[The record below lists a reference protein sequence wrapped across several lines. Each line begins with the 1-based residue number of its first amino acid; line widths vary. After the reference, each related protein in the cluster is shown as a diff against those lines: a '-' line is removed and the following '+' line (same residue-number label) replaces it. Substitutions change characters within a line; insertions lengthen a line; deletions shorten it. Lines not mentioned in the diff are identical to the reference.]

1 MLSDETIEDLIR
13 VRLHH
18 SVDGLLPGA
27 DLVDVVRRRYRRRQ
41 LQRGGAFGGSLLAL
55 AAAVTLG
62 IVATQHSLPT
72 MQLAGYTVTLPAG
85 SVVSSPLG
93 PCTKVAV
100 QLNVPAHSGVPA
112 ASSSDAITSP
122 SGNGCIS
129 GLLTWVYGTG
139 TAPTPDPIV
148 PTGAQSVT
156 IGSHPASEIT
166 YADGFTF
173 YVQLPA
179 PGGGYQDLVVGSI
192 GLSQQEVT
200 GLVQQAIT
208 EHLKGTTTG

>member
-13 VRLHH
+13 VRLHD

-41 LQRGGAFGGSLLAL
+41 LQRGSAFGASLLAL
-55 AAAVTLG
+55 AGVVAIG

-100 QLNVPAHSGVPA
+100 QLNVPAHGVPA
-112 ASSSDAITSP
+112 ATSSDAITSP

-148 PTGAQSVT
+148 PTGVQSVT
-156 IGSHPASEIT
+156 IGSRPASEMT

-179 PGGGYQDLVVGSI
+179 SGGGYQDLVVGSI

-208 EHLKGTTTG
+208 EHLNATTTG